1 MNTNYKEQLA
11 WYESTV
17 KPYAV
22 TPIATKT
29 RVWHASATKPRQPFD
44 LMRKSSKSNLY
55 SILHRRIY
63 AYLTIIYRFSRECQ
77 IRQKEQCPR

>member
-1 MNTNYKEQLA
+1 MDTNYKEQLA

-29 RVWHASATKPRQPFD
+29 RVWHASAAKFPQPFD
-44 LMRKSSKSNLY
+44 LMGKSSKSKFVFNT
-55 SILHRRIY
+55 
-63 AYLTIIYRFSRECQ
+63 AYTYVCIIYYIS
-77 IRQKEQCPR
+77 

>member
-1 MNTNYKEQLA
+1 MDTNYKEQLA

-29 RVWHASATKPRQPFD
+29 RVWHASAAKPPQSFALTKKR
-44 LMRKSSKSNLY
+44 SKSNFVFN
-55 SILHRRIY
+55 I
-63 AYLTIIYRFSRECQ
+63 A
-77 IRQKEQCPR
+77 